1 MLSKEDLQAISQL
14 IKNEVEPI
22 NQRLDKME
30 EDIGVIKEDVKVLK
44 EDVSVLKEDVEEL
57 KEDVEELKEDTEI
70 TRFSTNQLIKWVEF
84 YYGKEKPFPID
95 EDEIENQDKIL
106 KMID

>member
-1 MLSKEDLQAISQL
+1 MLTKEDLQAIAELLKPMQ
-14 IKNEVEPI
+14 
-22 NQRLDKME
+22 D
-30 EDIGVIKEDVKVLK
+30 DIKEMKKDISELK
-44 EDVSVLKEDVEEL
+44 EDVEVLKEDVE
-57 KEDVEELKEDTEI
+57 VLKEDTEI

>member
-1 MLSKEDLQAISQL
+1 MLTQEDLQAISQL

-30 EDIGVIKEDVKVLK
+30 TRLDNIEDSID
-44 EDVSVLKEDVEEL
+44 
-57 KEDVEELKEDTEI
+57 ELKEDTEI
-70 TRFSTNQLIKWVEF
+70 TRYSTNQLIKWVEF
-84 YYGKEKPFPID
+84 YYGKEKPFPVD
-95 EDEIENQDKIL
+95 EDEIENQDIIL

>member
-1 MLSKEDLQAISQL
+1 MLTQEDLQAISQI

-30 EDIGVIKEDVKVLK
+30 EDIGVIKEDI
-44 EDVSVLKEDVEEL
+44 EEL
-57 KEDVEELKEDTEI
+57 KEDVEVLKEDTEI